1 MDLREFN
8 PAKIR
13 GARRDNPTD
22 GVSVTLSFTIRD
34 RELLWDAAAV
44 AGLSAAG
51 MCLNDVID
59 VIGPREDPAIA
70 ECIAML
76 AQPAS
81 LPGCELAGFEADLI
95 VPAQDRTQTQVYRAA

>member
-8 PAKIR
+8 SAKIQ
-13 GARRDNPTD
+13 GAVAQRN
-22 GVSVTLSFTIRD
+22 GQAEKVHITLTFTVQD

-44 AGLSAAG
+44 IGLSAAG
-51 MCLNDVID
+51 MCLSDVID
-59 VIGPREDPAIA
+59 VIGPREDPAVA

-81 LPGCELAGFEADLI
+81 MPGCGLEGFEAELTRP
-95 VPAQDRTQTQVYRAA
+95 VPIAPSKAA